1 MMQRRFLALVLF
13 LALFI
18 YSRSQSYPQNYF
30 RNPLNIPMQ
39 LVANFGELRTNHWHM
54 GLDIRTQQKE
64 NLPVYAAAAGY
75 ISRVKIEPGGF
86 GRAIYINH
94 PNGYTTL
101 YAHLNN
107 FLPALEQYVK
117 AEQYQLE
124 SWQVELE
131 IPKNLFPVSKGSFIA
146 FSGNTGGS
154 QGPHVHFEIRDTET
168 DECLNPLLFNFPIT
182 DWVPPTISRLAMYDR
197 NRSIYAQSP
206 QLMGL
211 RKAGNVY
218 TPAKSSLIKVWSDKI
233 SFAIG
238 ATDRFSNSGNAN
250 GIYSARIILDG
261 EPQSEFVLDKIDY
274 IETRYLNA
282 QIDYRYKFN
291 GGSYLQQLSRMP
303 GDRSD
308 VYTLPTDGVL
318 HFTDNDIH
326 QVRIEVRD
334 AKKNLSVIEFSVQY
348 EPGFPNAQQYVTDK
362 FIPNNVNV
370 FESEEFEIFTSE
382 YSVYDTVY
390 VTHTVNNM
398 AAPNAISPA
407 HVFCGAA
414 IPTHDSVTIRLKPSL
429 VVSEEDRDRV
439 IIKSIAGTRT
449 VVEKAEWQ
457 QEWVAAKFRQFGSY
471 QAFVDNEP
479 PTINTPPTDLSRAT
493 RLVFSP
499 KDNFKT
505 IKSFRAEVDGQWL
518 RFTNDKGLSHI
529 YRFDEKFPRG
539 EHELKVRVEDEA
551 GNVTEK
557 VWHVIR

>member
-1 MMQRRFLALVLF
+1 MQ
-13 LALFI
+13 
-18 YSRSQSYPQNYF
+18 
-30 RNPLNIPMQ
+30 
-39 LVANFGELRTNHWHM
+39 
-54 GLDIRTQQKE
+54 
-64 NLPVYAAAAGY
+64 
-75 ISRVKIEPGGF
+75 
-86 GRAIYINH
+86 
-94 PNGYTTL
+94 
-101 YAHLNN
+101 
-107 FLPALEQYVK
+107 
-117 AEQYQLE
+117 
-124 SWQVELE
+124 
-131 IPKNLFPVSKGSFIA
+131 
-146 FSGNTGGS
+146 
-154 QGPHVHFEIRDTET
+154 
-168 DECLNPLLFNFPIT
+168 
-182 DWVPPTISRLAMYDR
+182 
-197 NRSIYAQSP
+197 
-206 QLMGL
+206 
-211 RKAGNVY
+211 
-218 TPAKSSLIKVWSDKI
+218 
-233 SFAIG
+233 
-238 ATDRFSNSGNAN
+238 
-250 GIYSARIILDG
+250 
-261 EPQSEFVLDKIDY
+261 
-274 IETRYLNA
+274 
-282 QIDYRYKFN
+282 
-291 GGSYLQQLSRMP
+291 
-303 GDRSD
+303 
-308 VYTLPTDGVL
+308 
-318 HFTDNDIH
+318 
-326 QVRIEVRD
+326 
-334 AKKNLSVIEFSVQY
+334 KKNLSVIEFSVQY

-539 EHELKVRVEDEA
+539 EHELKVR
-551 GNVTEK
+551 GQMP
-557 VWHVIR
+557 